1 MKEKVARVELPKLA
15 EFARLATPL
24 ARFGKVG
31 RAASNRRQRL
41 RQQPRRGDCCRR
53 CTARQFRC
61 WRARARGGTSH
72 RQILDGIEV
81 MEHKQAHHL
90 LFQLLAA
97 SSVSSEGVRDME
109 LRIDHRLHLSRDD
122 RESSAE
128 PLFRDLAEFTGKTL
142 ARKYPRA

>member
-1 MKEKVARVELPKLA
+1 
-15 EFARLATPL
+15 
-24 ARFGKVG
+24 
-31 RAASNRRQRL
+31 
-41 RQQPRRGDCCRR
+41 
-53 CTARQFRC
+53 
-61 WRARARGGTSH
+61 
-72 RQILDGIEV
+72 